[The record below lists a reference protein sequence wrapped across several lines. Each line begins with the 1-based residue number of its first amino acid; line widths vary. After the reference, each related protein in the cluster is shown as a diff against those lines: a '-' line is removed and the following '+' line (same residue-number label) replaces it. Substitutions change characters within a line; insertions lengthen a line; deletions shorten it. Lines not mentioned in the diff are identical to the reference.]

1 MNATKTATL
10 VETDVVYLAAQFE
23 DKSIEEVL
31 AWAVPQFAPHIAMT
45 SSFGAE
51 GVVLMDHLVKLG
63 LKLPVIYLD
72 TGYHFAETNEL
83 KDRLQDHF
91 GLEIIVQ
98 QAALT
103 VEEQAVQYGD
113 NLYERDSDACCRMR
127 KVEPLKQALSN
138 LDAWLAALRRDQS
151 PSRANIQVVEW
162 NAKHNLV
169 KLNPLA
175 TWTRKDV
182 WNYTLKHK
190 LPYHRLYDEG
200 YTSIGCWP
208 CTKRVEAGA
217 HERSGRWAGQG
228 KVECGIHL

>member
-103 VEEQAVQYGD
+103 VAEQAVQYGD
-113 NLYERDSDACCRMR
+113 NLYERDSDACCRIR

>member
-23 DKSIEEVL
+23 DKSIADIL
-31 AWAVPQFAPHIAMT
+31 TWAVPQFAPRIAMT

-91 GLEIIVQ
+91 GLEILVQ

-103 VEEQAVQYGD
+103 VTEQAVQFGD
-113 NLYERDSDACCRMR
+113 KLYERDSDACCRLR
-127 KVEPLKQALSN
+127 KVEPLQQALSH
-138 LDAWLAALRRDQS
+138 LDAWVAALRRDQS

-182 WNYTLKHK
+182 WNYTLQHK

-200 YTSIGCWP
+200 YASIGCWP
-208 CTKRVEAGA
+208 CTKRVETGA

>member
-208 CTKRVEAGA
+208 CTKRVEVGA